1 MLDISTFLIK
11 FHMLWLSFKQKV
23 PKQEQKDLRKSK
35 LFIIPHT
42 MKDYSSE
49 SDQDFVQKMERK
61 TKMKT
66 GQLTGKQTGQLKDC
80 NKVVPMPL
88 EVMTMKDLPFAEM

>member
-1 MLDISTFLIK
+1 MHSQRKQRILYSQVQRRVDRMLDISTFLIK

-49 SDQDFVQKMERK
+49 SDQDF
-61 TKMKT
+61 
-66 GQLTGKQTGQLKDC
+66 G
-80 NKVVPMPL
+80 
-88 EVMTMKDLPFAEM
+88 